1 MSPLAIVLL
10 LLLFVLVSG
19 LTWILIGF
27 ALSLRPLVAGG
38 VRWDAELLKREAV
51 DQMLG
56 LSQRLSPILKPMT
69 PESALNLDWLTSPL
83 RLKLV
88 RAGFRGSSAV
98 PIYFL
103 TKVLAAGFLAILVV
117 LANAIGKWDLPVV
130 LVTILATL
138 AMAAGVVLPDL
149 VLRFRTTER
158 QRRILEHLPDSLDLM
173 RVCLEAGL
181 GLDAAILRVSQEFK
195 TVSPPLYQ
203 ELHTITLELRAGSAR
218 NEALRHFAARTGLQ
232 QANALVSTLIQSDRF
247 GTGIADTIRVH
258 AEHLRLERRLRA
270 EETAAK
276 MATKLLFPLVFC
288 IFPALLVVLVGP
300 AGITVNQH
308 LSPQNSVR

>member
-1 MSPLAIVLL
+1 MSLLAIGLL

-19 LTWILIGF
+19 LTWILIGLGF
-27 ALSLRPLVAGG
+27 SIRPLVAAGLRG
-38 VRWDAELLKREAV
+38 DPEFLKREAV
-51 DQMLG
+51 QQMLG
-56 LSQRLSPILKPMT
+56 LSQRLSPILKPIR
-69 PESALNLDWLTSPL
+69 PESTLNLDWLESPL

-103 TKVLAAGFLAILVV
+103 TKVLSAGLMAMLVILANSLGWGLPVILEGV
-117 LANAIGKWDLPVV
+117 LAAVAIGL
-130 LVTILATL
+130 
-138 AMAAGVVLPDL
+138 GFYLPDL
-149 VLRFRTTER
+149 LLRPRTTER
-158 QRRILEHLPDSLDLM
+158 QRRILEQLPDSLDLM

-195 TVSPPLYQ
+195 SVCPPLYQ

-218 NEALRHFAARTGLQ
+218 NEALRHFAVRTGLQ

-247 GTGIADTIRVH
+247 GTGIADSIRVH
-258 AEHLRLERRLRA
+258 AEHLRLERRLKA
-270 EETAAK
+270 EEAAAK

-288 IFPALLVVLVGP
+288 IFPALLLVLVGP
-300 AGITVNQH
+300 AGITVKQH
-308 LSPQNSVR
+308 LSPEKTVR